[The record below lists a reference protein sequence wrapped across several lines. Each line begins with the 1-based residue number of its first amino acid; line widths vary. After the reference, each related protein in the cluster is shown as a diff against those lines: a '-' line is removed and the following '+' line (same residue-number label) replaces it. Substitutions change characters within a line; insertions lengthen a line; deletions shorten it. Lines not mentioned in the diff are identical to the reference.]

1 MSNIFPA
8 VSKIS
13 PEERAGLL
21 GQWPLVV
28 WMTGLSG
35 SGKSTIAVLLEKELL
50 QKGFKCVLLD
60 GDTFRNGLNR
70 DLGFTEKD
78 RRENIRRAG
87 ELCKLLADAG
97 YIVITTFISPYRSD
111 RTSVRELINDDRF
124 FEVYVNAPLDVCEQ
138 RDPKGLYKKA
148 RAGEIPD
155 FTGVSAPYEKPEQ
168 SDLELNTA
176 LLSVDEALRTLAGSV
191 IQRCHF
197 VK

>member
-1 MSNIFPA
+1 MSNIFPV

-111 RTSVRELINDDRF
+111 RTAVRELINDDRF
-124 FEVYVNAPLDVCEQ
+124 FEVYVNAPLYVCED

-168 SDLELNTA
+168 PDLELNTA
-176 LLSVDEALRTLAGSV
+176 LLSVEEALKTLAGSV